1 MVLSVSTTVVD
12 IVWTT
17 LHVTN
22 RLNTMTGDVNLD
34 ILTGTVAKVRLPMSA
49 LKLLTFFCLIVQTH
63 TLNTLINKFQLIV

>member
-22 RLNTMTGDVNLD
+22 GLVTVTGDVNLD
-34 ILTGTVAKVRLPMSA
+34 ILTGTVAKVRLQMSA
-49 LKLLTFFCLIVQTH
+49 LKLLTFFSLIVQTH